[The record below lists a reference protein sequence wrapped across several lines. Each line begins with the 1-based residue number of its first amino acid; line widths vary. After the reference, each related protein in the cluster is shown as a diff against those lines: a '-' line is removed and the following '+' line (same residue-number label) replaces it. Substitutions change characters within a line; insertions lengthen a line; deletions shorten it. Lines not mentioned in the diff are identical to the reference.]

1 MKQLGSSLSNPMRSC
16 LHIIK
21 CDVSDMVSVNKA
33 FVWIEDHLSGVDILI
48 NNAGVHI
55 KRKLLTMNINDVEK
69 TLHTNII
76 AMAYC
81 DRRGFNSMKNRN
93 VNGHIVL
100 INSILG
106 HSVSKM
112 APLRHVLIT
121 IQCQDVL
128 QWQ

>member
-33 FVWIEDHLSGVDILI
+33 FGWIEEHLSGVAILI
-48 NNAGVHI
+48 SNAGVHI

-76 AMAYC
+76 AMVYC
-81 DRRGFNSMKNRN
+81 ARSGFNSMKNRN
-93 VNGHIVL
+93 STTSGVLDTELTTAEFGARGCFNGYIVL
-100 INSILG
+100 FVYTSSSG
-106 HSVSKM
+106 
-112 APLRHVLIT
+112 
-121 IQCQDVL
+121 
-128 QWQ
+128 